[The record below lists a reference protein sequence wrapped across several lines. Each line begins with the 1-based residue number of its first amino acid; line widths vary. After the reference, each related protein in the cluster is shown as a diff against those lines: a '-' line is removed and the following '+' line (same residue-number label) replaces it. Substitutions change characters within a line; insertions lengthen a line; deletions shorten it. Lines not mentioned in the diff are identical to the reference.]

1 MRKSTSKFIKSLLT
15 VFLFLI
21 GYLKTLDA
29 INPTQ
34 LKSYSEF
41 RNYAIHWGSH
51 QMTAELNRALNY
63 LQMIHGNAF
72 NPYDAQPSKLIGEMK
87 SKSYLDLNIYIN
99 IQHDPVEWH
108 NKTLRSISYP
118 EALTQNYQ
126 QKIKYPI
133 SFVSKAL
140 ITEQDPYVKLFA
152 IQECSQRLYKDIP
165 IKIVL
170 KAILR
175 ENDFEI
181 LSYYIKALRNEHLY
195 SRIPE
200 NAPAKVPKSYKEKIK
215 NYANEA
221 KTRSAKAN
229 ALFLNLLFSDYLPV
243 LETQTLMFLM
253 DNEFPREFLVKVF
266 TKYPSIHLENF
277 TVPFT
282 KGYGNQFSTLLYLF
296 EKFHSNAVILEALKT
311 ALINRHKKHFVF
323 HQGAILNTWQRIT
336 SLAYGGDDK
345 VFIDWYD
352 SRPKK

>member
-1 MRKSTSKFIKSLLT
+1 MRQSMSKFIKSLLT
-15 VFLFLI
+15 VFLFLTS
-21 GYLKTLDA
+21 YLKTVDA

-41 RNYAIHWGSH
+41 RNYAIHWGSN
-51 QMTAELNRALNY
+51 QMTAELNRALNH

-72 NPYDAQPSKLIGEMK
+72 NPYDAQPSKLIAEMK
-87 SKSYLDLNIYIN
+87 SESYLDLNIYVN
-99 IQHDPVEWH
+99 IEYDPVEWH

-118 EALTQNYQ
+118 EAFTQNYQ
-126 QKIKYPI
+126 NEIKYPI

-140 ITEQDPYVKLFA
+140 ITEKDPYVKLFS
-152 IQECSQRLYKDIP
+152 IQEYSQRLYKDIP
-165 IKIVL
+165 IKIL
-170 KAILR
+170 LQAIFR

-195 SRIPE
+195 SRIPG
-200 NAPAKVPKSYKEKIK
+200 NASAKVPKRYKEKIK

-221 KTRSAKAN
+221 KNQSAKAN

-253 DNEFPREFLVKVF
+253 DNEFPREFLLKVF
-266 TKYPSIHLENF
+266 TKYPSIHLEKF
-277 TVPFT
+277 TVPFI

-296 EKFHSNAVILEALKT
+296 EKFHSNAVILKALKT
-311 ALINRHKKHFVF
+311 ALVNRQKKHFVF

-336 SLAYGGDDK
+336 SRDYEGNDK

-352 SRPKK
+352 SRSKK

>member
-21 GYLKTLDA
+21 SYLKTVDA
-29 INPTQ
+29 VNSTQ

-51 QMTAELNRALNY
+51 QMTAELNRALKH

-72 NPYDAQPSKLIGEMK
+72 NPYDAQPSKLIKEMK
-87 SKSYLDLNIYIN
+87 SKSYLDLNVYLN
-99 IQHDPVEWH
+99 IEHDPVEWH
-108 NKTLRSISYP
+108 NKALRSVSYP
-118 EALTQNYQ
+118 EALTQNFQ

-133 SFVSKAL
+133 SFISKAF

-152 IQECSQRLYKDIP
+152 IQECSQRLHKEIP

-181 LSYYIKALRNEHLY
+181 LSYYIKALRNDHIY
-195 SRIPE
+195 SRIPK
-200 NAPAKVPKSYKEKIK
+200 NASAKIPKIFKERIKSY
-215 NYANEA
+215 ANKA

-229 ALFLNLLFSDYLPV
+229 SLFLNLLFSDYLPV

-296 EKFHSNAVILEALKT
+296 ENFHANAVILEALKT

-323 HQGAILNTWQRIT
+323 HQGAIINTWQRIT
-336 SLAYGGDDK
+336 SLDYEGNDK
-345 VFIDWYD
+345 IFIDWYD
-352 SRPKK
+352 SRSKK